1 MWREQAAVLI
11 GAKCTLHS
19 GVTFIGEFYTPPNT
33 PYFRDASVSPLA
45 GRQPYTY
52 FGAGKNRLRDL
63 PGWKEWN
70 VSGSVVAN
78 LNDHSLVGV
87 VDLSRWFGNHFTS
100 YVHLEVPSG
109 SKNLRLRRSTLQH
122 GHLRRSAVPPMNPTR
137 NPSIDDAGRQ
147 SNKTVRAFKAFCS
160 EIWIVPAIA
169 VVIAI
174 LILVIGHALSQ
185 IGAKFLSSF
194 IYAMLIGFPTALSLN
209 WIGFRYTERFPRLI
223 FLIFIAVL
231 IAIATCGS
239 LLGASVLQVTGIIP
253 PDFYLREVQ
262 SSLPICL
269 GHHLV
274 VGLSITSY
282 ETLRHRLQDATLE
295 LRTRQVEQERAN
307 KLLVEARLSSLESRI
322 HPHFLFNTL
331 NSIASLIPSDPKRAE
346 DTVGKLAS
354 LLRFSISAN
363 QSSLVPLSQELKI
376 VRDYLEIESTR
387 FGQRLRYDISVPD
400 TLGPL
405 QIPPLA
411 LQTFVENSIKH
422 VAAQRNQPSSIRID
436 GTQRTAT
443 SNSASPMTARD
454 SRSPTSPQIT
464 ASATSSAVSSFC
476 LENPRNST

>member
-1 MWREQAAVLI
+1 MI
-11 GAKCTLHS
+11 ST
-19 GVTFIGEFYTPPNT
+19 
-33 PYFRDASVSPLA
+33 RD
-45 GRQPYTY
+45 
-52 FGAGKNRLRDL
+52 
-63 PGWKEWN
+63 
-70 VSGSVVAN
+70 
-78 LNDHSLVGV
+78 
-87 VDLSRWFGNHFTS
+87 
-100 YVHLEVPSG
+100 
-109 SKNLRLRRSTLQH
+109 
-122 GHLRRSAVPPMNPTR
+122 
-137 NPSIDDAGRQ
+137 PSIDNAGRQ

-174 LILVIGHALSQ
+174 LILVIGHARSQ

-194 IYAMLIGFPTALSLN
+194 IYAMLIGFPTAFSLN

-239 LLGASVLQVTGIIP
+239 LLGAFVLQVTGIIP
-253 PDFYLREVQ
+253 PHFYLREVQ

-269 GHHLV
+269 VINLV
-274 VGLSITSY
+274 VGLSVTSY

-307 KLLVEARLSSLESRI
+307 KLLLEARLSSLESRI

-376 VRDYLEIESTR
+376 VRDYLEIEATR
-387 FGQRLRYDISVPD
+387 FGQRLRYEISVPD
-400 TLGPL
+400 GLGDFK
-405 QIPPLA
+405 IPPLA
-411 LQTFVENSIKH
+411 LQTLVENSVKH
-422 VAAQRNQPSSIRID
+422 VAAQRNQPSSIRIAGAQRD
-436 GTQRTAT
+436 GRLELSVTDDGPGFSLADISPDHGLGNLVGPSRTSVWRCRTPQRE
-443 SNSASPMTARD
+443 ASR
-454 SRSPTSPQIT
+454 
-464 ASATSSAVSSFC
+464 
-476 LENPRNST
+476 